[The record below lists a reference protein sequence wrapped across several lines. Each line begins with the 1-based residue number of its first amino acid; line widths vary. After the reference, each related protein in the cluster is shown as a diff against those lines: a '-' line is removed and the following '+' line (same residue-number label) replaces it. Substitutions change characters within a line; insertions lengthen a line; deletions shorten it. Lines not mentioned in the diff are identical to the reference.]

1 MAHILERINSG
12 KASKADIELLKTVAS
27 QMQNKCFCAL
37 GEFSIS
43 AVLTGIQHFRADFD
57 ARVEN

>member
-1 MAHILERINSG
+1 
-12 KASKADIELLKTVAS
+12 VAS
-27 QMQNKCFCAL
+27 EMQNKCFCAL

-43 AVLTGIQHFRADFD
+43 AVLTGLQHFRADFE